1 MDSTGVE
8 IAFWVLAVMT
18 IGSALAVVLV
28 RNMIHAVVALI
39 STFAGVAG
47 LYVTLSADF
56 IAITQIL
63 IYIGAISI
71 LFLFAIVLTPQSG
84 RTNQESFM
92 RFPALALCVLV
103 SGLLIYVALD
113 ADWTSRGAA
122 GFPETASVIG
132 QLLLDKYALPFE
144 IASALLLVA
153 VIGAI
158 VLVSPEPAEEDE

>member
-1 MDSTGVE
+1 
-8 IAFWVLAVMT
+8 
-18 IGSALAVVLV
+18 
-28 RNMIHAVVALI
+28 
-39 STFAGVAG
+39 
-47 LYVTLSADF
+47 
-56 IAITQIL
+56 
-63 IYIGAISI
+63 
-71 LFLFAIVLTPQSG
+71 
-84 RTNQESFM
+84 M

-144 IASALLLVA
+144 VASALLLVA